1 LEQTR
6 IALLKEQAE
15 RLKEAAQNVRLNQ
28 DLQKVAFAIVARD
41 RIIKERLNI
50 QMPDPF
56 EQRG

>member
-15 RLKEAAQNVRLNQ
+15 RLKEAAQNVRLNH
-28 DLQKVAFAIVARD
+28 DLQKVAFVIVAWD

-50 QMPDPF
+50 QMPDSF